1 MATTIDF
8 IEFVCEQIE
17 GAGEIRC
24 KKMFGEY
31 CVYVNDKPLLLVCD
45 NTVFVKKLDCI
56 AELMRDSREG
66 YPYEGAKLNYMLDI
80 EDRDLV
86 LKVLRELERVVPIP
100 KPRKPKQTK

>member
-1 MATTIDF
+1 MATTVDF
-8 IEFVCEQIE
+8 IEFVYEQIE
-17 GAGEIRC
+17 GAGEIRH

-56 AELMRDSREG
+56 ASLMSDSREG

-100 KPRKPKQTK
+100 KPRKPKSVK